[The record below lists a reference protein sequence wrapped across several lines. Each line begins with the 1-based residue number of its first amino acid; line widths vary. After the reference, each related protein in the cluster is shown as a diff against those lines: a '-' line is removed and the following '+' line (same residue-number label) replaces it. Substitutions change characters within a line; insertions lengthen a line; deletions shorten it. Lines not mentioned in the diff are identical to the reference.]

1 MKTVKVGLVGV
12 GTVGRGVVEVLQRN
26 CEEISR
32 RTGSQIVVVAACARD
47 VEKATEF
54 LGPEVKVFNDP
65 LDVVRD
71 DNVDIVIELIGGTT
85 TARTLL
91 LEAISLSK
99 PVVTA
104 NKALIAEC
112 GNELFAQAA
121 ANGSI
126 VAYEAAVAGGIPI
139 IKALREG
146 LAGNRIDSVAGI
158 VNGTTNFILSEMRE
172 KGMSFEEALGDA
184 QRLGYAEADPTFDIE
199 GIDAG
204 QKLAIIAAVSFGIS
218 IQPEKVYCEGITKLT
233 EADILAAEEFGY
245 RVKLLAITKRRTDG
259 FEMRVHPT
267 LVPDKCVI
275 ASVDGPM
282 NAVLV
287 HGDAVGP
294 TLYYGAGA
302 GAEPTASAVIS
313 DLIDVIRLQ
322 RANAAAYVPHL
333 AFQREHLSDVPIL
346 DMGEVESSFYL
357 RIRVRDE
364 PGVLSDIAGILA
376 EYAVS
381 IEAMRQRESNSNDEG
396 VDIVIFTHTTKES
409 SINEASKKISALE
422 AIYNAPARL
431 RIEMF

>member
-1 MKTVKVGLVGV
+1 M
-12 GTVGRGVVEVLQRN
+12 
-26 CEEISR
+26 
-32 RTGSQIVVVAACARD
+32 
-47 VEKATEF
+47 
-54 LGPEVKVFNDP
+54 
-65 LDVVRD
+65 
-71 DNVDIVIELIGGTT
+71 
-85 TARTLL
+85 
-91 LEAISLSK
+91 
-99 PVVTA
+99 
-104 NKALIAEC
+104 
-112 GNELFAQAA
+112 
-121 ANGSI
+121 
-126 VAYEAAVAGGIPI
+126 
-139 IKALREG
+139 
-146 LAGNRIDSVAGI
+146 
-158 VNGTTNFILSEMRE
+158 
-172 KGMSFEEALGDA
+172 
-184 QRLGYAEADPTFDIE
+184 
-199 GIDAG
+199 
-204 QKLAIIAAVSFGIS
+204 
-218 IQPEKVYCEGITKLT
+218 
-233 EADILAAEEFGY
+233 
-245 RVKLLAITKRRTDG
+245 TKRRTDG

-396 VDIVIFTHTTKES
+396 VDIVIFTHKTKES
-409 SINEASKKISALE
+409 SINDASKKISALE

>member
-275 ASVDGPM
+275 ARVDGPM

-396 VDIVIFTHTTKES
+396 VDIVIFTHKTKES
-409 SINEASKKISALE
+409 SINDASKKISALE

>member
-333 AFQREHLSDVPIL
+333 AVQREHLSDVPIL

-396 VDIVIFTHTTKES
+396 VDIVIFTHKTKES
-409 SINEASKKISALE
+409 SINDASKKISALE

>member
-396 VDIVIFTHTTKES
+396 VDIVIFTHKTKES
-409 SINEASKKISALE
+409 SINDASKKISALE

>member
-1 MKTVKVGLVGV
+1 MKTVKVRLVGV

-396 VDIVIFTHTTKES
+396 VDIVIFTHKTKES
-409 SINEASKKISALE
+409 SINDASKKISALE